1 MIQKNSMADLK
12 SKISKESRTIKE
24 IDSLYGEMQGSSE
37 EEKVMFDSQ
46 ISTLSKSLKETN
58 KQLRNNL
65 EMLQMPKKL
74 PIRKENEIVPRA
86 PARVV
91 IPSLPA
97 PQLKP
102 FVPRIQP
109 TPKMI
114 ETPKKV
120 KLTDVERAIIKR
132 IRKKEEKFH
141 EATEKKPSAYVRFA
155 NKMFSNTSNSLIN
168 KGYFKNMK
176 RNLTKA
182 NIQQLAKSYVSV
194 IFLSTIVSFFIA
206 FFVMIFF
213 LFFNLGVRFPF
224 LTLFE
229 GNLFTRFLGVFW
241 IMIVIPI
248 GTYLFMLAYPSIEKK
263 SLETKINQEIPFA
276 TIHMAAI
283 SESMIEPSNIFSIII
298 STKEYPALEKE
309 FTKLLNDV
317 NVFGHDLVSAL
328 RNLAFNSPSK
338 KLAELLDGLA
348 TTITTGG
355 DLSEFFDKRAQTL
368 LFDYRL
374 EREKETKSA
383 ETFMD
388 IYISVVIAA
397 PMILMLLLIMM
408 RISGLGIALST
419 TMISLI
425 MVLGVSIIN
434 IVFLAFLQL
443 KQQNQ

>member
-1 MIQKNSMADLK
+1 MIQKNSLDDLK
-12 SKISKESRTIKE
+12 SNISRESKTVME
-24 IDSLYGEMQGSSE
+24 IDSLYNEIEKSSD
-37 EEKVMFDSQ
+37 EEKEMFNSQ
-46 ISTLSKSLKETN
+46 IQTLAQSLKRTN
-58 KQLRNNL
+58 EQIKKIL
-65 EMLQMPKKL
+65 EMIQMPKKL
-74 PIRKENEIVPRA
+74 SALNSQPPKIK
-86 PARVV
+86 
-91 IPSLPA
+91 IPSMPA
-97 PQLKP
+97 PQLRP
-102 FVPRIQP
+102 FAPKIAQP
-109 TPKMI
+109 TPRII
-114 ETPKKV
+114 EKPKKV
-120 KLTDVERAIIKR
+120 ILTDIEKAIIKR
-132 IRKKEEKFH
+132 IRKKEEQVK
-141 EATEKKPSAYVRFA
+141 EVTEKKPSTYVRFA
-155 NKMFSNTSNSLIN
+155 NKMFSNTSNSLIS
-168 KGYFKNMK
+168 KGYFKNIK
-176 RNLTKA
+176 RNLVKA
-182 NIQQLAKSYVSV
+182 NIPQLAKSYVSV
-194 IFLSTIVSFFIA
+194 IFLSTIVSFFVALFIM
-206 FFVMIFF
+206 VFF
-213 LFFNLGVRFPF
+213 LFFNLGVRVPF
-224 LTLFE
+224 ITPAT
-229 GNLFTRFLGVFW
+229 GDIFTRFLSVFW
-241 IMIVIPI
+241 IIFVIPI
-248 GTYLFMLAYPSIEKK
+248 GTYLFMLIYPSIERKA
-263 SLETKINQEIPFA
+263 LETKINQELPFA

-309 FTKLLNDV
+309 FIKLLNDV
-317 NVFGHDLVSAL
+317 NVFGHDLVAAL

-338 KLAELLDGLA
+338 KLSELLDGLA

>member
-1 MIQKNSMADLK
+1 MIQKNSLADLK
-12 SKISKESRTIKE
+12 SKISKESKTIME
-24 IDSLYGEMQGSSE
+24 LDSLYNEIENSSE
-37 EEKVMFDSQ
+37 EEKEMFNYQ
-46 ISTLSKSLKETN
+46 IKSLAKILKEIN
-58 KQLRNNL
+58 EQVKENL
-65 EMLQMPKKL
+65 GILQMPKKL
-74 PIRKENEIVPRA
+74 SEVRIQKSPVK
-86 PARVV
+86 
-91 IPSLPA
+91 IPSIPTA
-97 PQLKP
+97 PLRTFAPK
-102 FVPRIQP
+102 IAQP
-109 TPKMI
+109 VPKMI
-114 ETPKKV
+114 AKPKKV
-120 KLTDVERAIIKR
+120 TLSDIEKATIKR
-132 IRKKEEKFH
+132 IRKKEEIVHKI
-141 EATEKKPSAYVRFA
+141 TEKKPSAYVRLA
-155 NKMFSNTSNSLIN
+155 NKMFSNTSNSLIS
-168 KGYFKNMK
+168 KGYFRNMK
-176 RNLTKA
+176 RNLIKA

-194 IFLSTIVSFFIA
+194 IFLSTIVSFFVA
-206 FFVMIFF
+206 FLVMIFF

-224 LTLFE
+224 ITLAE
-229 GNLFTRFLGVFW
+229 ANIFTRFLSVFW
-241 IMIVIPI
+241 VMFVIPA
-248 GTYLFMLAYPSIEKK
+248 GTYLFMLVYPSIERKA
-263 SLETKINQEIPFA
+263 LETKINQELPFA

-317 NVFGHDLVSAL
+317 NVFGHDLVAAL

-419 TMISLI
+419 SMISLI
-425 MVLGVSIIN
+425 MVLGVSVIN